1 MSCTQYTENKLKA
14 KTVPFKE
21 RIRKSKR
28 LCFVIPLS
36 PSRSALSIF
45 NSTDLSFT
53 LTTSV
58 EKLAADLDRIQR
70 SNTSRSRLVKDRVR
84 TSKQVEWLK
93 KRKTGSNVFIF
104 KPSTRS
110 RAVDWYWEV
119 WRELGGELSDFF
131 EVQVPAL
138 STAVR
143 LYLPEEA
150 VAGSTELS
158 EAFSKTRVIQ
168 ACLDSLQESVD
179 LSDLE
184 RQRNDEVLQLELAW
198 RGEGAELDWVSDTTT
213 IDGKPR
219 DWAVLAGLALIQV
232 SLLME
237 VCR

>member
-1 MSCTQYTENKLKA
+1 MGGSCIDHA
-14 KTVPFKE
+14 DKTVPLKE

-70 SNTSRSRLVKDRVR
+70 SSTSRSALIKDRVR

-93 KRKTGSNVFIF
+93 KSKTGTNVFVF

-110 RAVDWYWEV
+110 RAVDWYWEI

-131 EVQVPAL
+131 EVQVPSL

-143 LYLPEEA
+143 LYLPKNDHMVE
-150 VAGSTELS
+150 TYQ
-158 EAFSKTRVIQ
+158 AFTKAKVVQ
-168 ACLDSLQESVD
+168 MCLDSLEESVD
-179 LSDLE
+179 LSDL
-184 RQRNDEVLQLELAW
+184 QHQHDDKLQLELAW
-198 RGEGAELDWVSDTTT
+198 RGDGFALDWVSDTTT

-232 SLLME
+232 GF
-237 VCR
+237 RKND